1 VKSLQR
7 VAEERN
13 GKQKELRHLKKGV
26 ASEGCGGVGAGT
38 RSRGRG
44 QQQGLGPAPT

>member
-1 VKSLQR
+1 MKSLQR

-26 ASEGCGGVGAGT
+26 ASERPLGIENFICPSRGEYQGQEAGVGG
-38 RSRGRG
+38 
-44 QQQGLGPAPT
+44 